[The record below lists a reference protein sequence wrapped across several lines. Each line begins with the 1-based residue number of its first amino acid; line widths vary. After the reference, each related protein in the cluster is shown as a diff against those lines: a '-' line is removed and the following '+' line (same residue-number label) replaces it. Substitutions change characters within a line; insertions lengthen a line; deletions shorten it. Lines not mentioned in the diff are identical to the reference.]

1 MQLPAGSVGTMV
13 GCDTHL
19 DYMVF
24 FIEVKAKLK
33 IVYELITVLREMLS
47 TRPPSLLQQF
57 TRTKCPSIHG
67 MVYSLLYE

>member
-1 MQLPAGSVGTMV
+1 MV

-19 DYMVF
+19 NYMFFLFF

-47 TRPPSLLQQF
+47 ACPPSLLQQF
-57 TRTKCPSIHG
+57 TRTSVQVY
-67 MVYSLLYE
+67 MVW